1 MRIKLLKGRRKV
13 RIKEIKAHRA
23 LKLSFSFLVVI
34 TMIILLASFGRG
46 LPPSWPDQDQNSH
59 QGKQTQGELKVQKEA
74 QTQGEDKAQAEAKSK
89 GKTESQAEVKSQKE
103 GSSQS
108 DAEPQSQAAS
118 FDQREIFI
126 REYIIGPKDLL
137 EIKVFEL
144 PELNQTVRV
153 SEDGS
158 ITLPLLGSVKVGGLT
173 KDGVEEKL
181 KMLLEARWLKSAQV
195 SVFIKEYQS
204 RRVAV
209 IGAVEKPGMYELIGR
224 QTLLQVIS
232 EAGGFK
238 ENAAN
243 EIYVLREGQEGTT
256 VSIAIDLED
265 LLLNGNQKLNIP
277 LMPGDVINVPVD
289 RLINVYVF
297 GQVRNPGAIQV
308 KMSKKITLLQAIAA
322 AGGLT
327 EGASKRGVTIKR
339 ILKDGR
345 EQKIKVNL
353 NDIIKGKKPDIV
365 LQEGDVIYVPE
376 SIF

>member
-1 MRIKLLKGRRKV
+1 MKR
-13 RIKEIKAHRA
+13 KEIVFAALILIFFQLIFISQLWSAEKLDKRLNQEQAQAEAEAKAKA
-23 LKLSFSFLVVI
+23 
-34 TMIILLASFGRG
+34 
-46 LPPSWPDQDQNSH
+46 
-59 QGKQTQGELKVQKEA
+59 
-74 QTQGEDKAQAEAKSK
+74 KAQAEDQE
-89 GKTESQAEVKSQKE
+89 KTQGQ
-103 GSSQS
+103 SSTS
-108 DAEPQSQAAS
+108 APTI
-118 FDQREIFI
+118 DQREIFI
-126 REYIIGPKDLL
+126 REYIIGPQDLL

-158 ITLPLLGSVKVGGLT
+158 ITLPLLGNVQVGGLT

-195 SVFIKEYQS
+195 SVFIREYQS

-224 QTLLQVIS
+224 LTLLQVIS
-232 EAGGFK
+232 QAGGFK

-243 EIYVLREGQEGTT
+243 EIYVLREGKDGTT
-256 VSIAIDLED
+256 ASIAIDLEE

-339 ILKDGR
+339 LLKDGR

>member
-1 MRIKLLKGRRKV
+1 MNRKINLRFSKLRLSVFLLPTLFAMFVASLIIGPNAWSRDLKPEK
-13 RIKEIKAHRA
+13 
-23 LKLSFSFLVVI
+23 
-34 TMIILLASFGRG
+34 
-46 LPPSWPDQDQNSH
+46 
-59 QGKQTQGELKVQKEA
+59 
-74 QTQGEDKAQAEAKSK
+74 
-89 GKTESQAEVKSQKE
+89 
-103 GSSQS
+103 QS
-108 DAEPQSQAAS
+108 DPQSQS
-118 FDQREIFI
+118 QTTHLDQREIFI
-126 REYIIGPKDLL
+126 REYIIGPQDLL
-137 EIKVFEL
+137 EIRVFEL

-158 ITLPLLGSVKVGGLT
+158 ITLPLLGNVQVGGLT
-173 KDGVEEKL
+173 KDGVEQKL
-181 KMLLEARWLKSAQV
+181 KMLLEAKWLKSAQV

-209 IGAVEKPGMYELIGR
+209 IGAVERPGMYELVGR
-224 QTLLQVIS
+224 LTLLQVIS
-232 EAGGFK
+232 QAGGFK

-243 EIYVLREGQEGTT
+243 EIYVLREGKDGTT
-256 VSIAIDLED
+256 ASIAIDLED
-265 LLLNGNQKLNIP
+265 LLLNGNQNLNIP